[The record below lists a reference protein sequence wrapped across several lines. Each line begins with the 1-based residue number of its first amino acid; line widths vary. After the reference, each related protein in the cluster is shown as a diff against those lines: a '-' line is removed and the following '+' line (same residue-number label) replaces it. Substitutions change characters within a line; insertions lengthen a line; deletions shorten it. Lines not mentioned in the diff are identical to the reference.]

1 MADGR
6 VQTEQMGDEIMV
18 RKQVEDDTVRDRGT
32 LLRAV
37 LCPA

>member
-18 RKQVEDDTVRDRGT
+18 RKQVEDDTVRDRNT
-32 LLRAV
+32 LLQAV